1 MKIAC
6 DIIKDLLPLYIEG
19 MVSETSKKEIAMH
32 FDECADCK
40 AVYEQMT
47 APKPEIHFN
56 TEPAKSFKKYIK
68 KEKRRFGWKVALLYS
83 LAILAA
89 ILIWLITMGG
99 LIGFLASPSM
109 ATMIIDSD
117 ISHYSQYMGK
127 AAEKPFHNKMDMD
140 ESIFPEKI
148 TANMNVIDYKM
159 VYYNPWDPQYLS
171 YLVVEYDD
179 AAYDKEISRLKDCL
193 FEEYVG
199 YYGAEGFPEHYE
211 LLAMNADASYGFI
224 YALAG
229 GDKQIIY
236 VEILFCN
243 YFMDLDYTKY
253 INPNYLPIGFDATSD
268 NPYRDE
274 MLQKNGINLI
284 P

>member
-1 MKIAC
+1 MRIAC

-19 MVSETSKKEIAMH
+19 MVSETSQKEIAMH
-32 FDECADCK
+32 FDECAECR
-40 AVYEQMT
+40 AVYEKMA

-56 TEPAKSFKKYIK
+56 TEPAKSFQKYIK

-83 LAILAA
+83 LVVLAA
-89 ILIWLITMGG
+89 IIIWLVTMGG

-109 ATMIIDSD
+109 GTMIIDSD

-127 AAEKPFHNKMDMD
+127 NAEKPYQNKMDMD

-148 TANMNVIDYKM
+148 TADMNVLDYKM
-159 VYYNPWDPQYLS
+159 VYYNPRDPQYLS

-199 YYGAEGFPEHYE
+199 YYGAEGFPEQYE
-211 LLAMNADASYGFI
+211 LLAMNSDSYYGFI
-224 YALAG
+224 YALTG

-253 INPNYLPIGFDATSD
+253 IDTNYLPIGFDATGD
-268 NPYRDE
+268 NPYRNE
-274 MLQKNGINLI
+274 KLYRN
-284 P
+284 

>member
-1 MKIAC
+1 MRIAC

-19 MVSETSKKEIAMH
+19 MVSETSKKEITLH

-40 AVYEQMT
+40 AVYEKMI

-56 TEPAKSFKKYIK
+56 VEPAKSFQKYMK
-68 KEKRRFGWKVALLYS
+68 KEKRRFGWKVGLLSAL
-83 LAILAA
+83 AVLAA
-89 ILIWLITMGG
+89 VVVWLIIMGG

-117 ISHYSQYMGK
+117 INRYNQYMGET
-127 AAEKPFHNKMDMD
+127 AEKPYHNKMNMD

-148 TANMNVIDYKM
+148 TADMNVLDYKM

-179 AAYDKEISRLKDCL
+179 AAYNAEVNRLKDCL

-199 YYGAEGFPEHYE
+199 YYGAEGFHEEYE
-211 LLAMNADASYGFI
+211 LLAMNSDASYGFV
-224 YALAG
+224 YALTG
-229 GDKQIIY
+229 GDNQIIY

-243 YFMDLDYTKY
+243 YFMDLDYEKY
-253 INPNYLPIGFDATSD
+253 INPYYLPIGFNATKD
-268 NPYRDE
+268 NPYRSK
-274 MLQKNGINLI
+274 MLKRN
-284 P
+284 